1 MAAVNISLSQDQF
14 ICSLCL
20 EILKAPVT
28 IPCGHN
34 YCMSCIEVKWDQ
46 SKEYSCPQ
54 CAEHFDLRPVL
65 HQNAILVD
73 IVKALKAVR
82 LISTSLDNFAGPEDI
97 PCDVCP
103 TKKQKAIL
111 TCLTC
116 LASFCEMHFQPHRKS
131 EALKKHKVEKPTR
144 NLEHKMCSKHE
155 KLLEVFCRTDQSGIC
170 HSCVM
175 TEHRDH
181 DVVISDTQRAENQSQ
196 LEATLKEIKKKLQL
210 RLRKVEE
217 IRDAIDIIK
226 ISADKEVWE
235 SNKSFADLINCI
247 EETCRKVTEWITEQD
262 NREMGNAEAA
272 IEQLVKEIEDLKA
285 KDAQLTELLEIDDN
299 IHFLQNLSSLCVPPE
314 DKHSLCFTISS
325 NFSTENVS
333 KELSQLKKC
342 LDKIWQWKIEKF
354 TPAGAE
360 TSLYILQ
367 SPPPQS
373 REEFLQYACDL
384 TLDPN
389 TANIFLTLSEGNRK
403 VTYDGA
409 ESQYPDHPDR
419 FDYWEQVLCA
429 QALTGT
435 RSYWEVEWNGREVEI
450 GVTYKGICRKGEDDE
465 CRIGDNDMS
474 WCLWCSDYGYSVCH
488 NYTATVISES
498 YSPRIGV
505 YLDIPSGLLSF
516 YSISDTMTLLYT
528 FKASFTEPLY
538 PGFWVEFESSVTICQ
553 LKTSGQ

>member
-1 MAAVNISLSQDQF
+1 MAGVNISLSQDQF

-46 SKEYSCPQ
+46 SEVYSCPQ
-54 CAEHFDLRPVL
+54 CAEHFDLKPVL

-73 IVKALKAVR
+73 IVEALKAVR
-82 LISTSLDNFAGPEDI
+82 LISTSLENFAGPEEI

-155 KLLEVFCRTDQSGIC
+155 KFLEVF
-170 HSCVM
+170 
-175 TEHRDH
+175 
-181 DVVISDTQRAENQSQ
+181 
-196 LEATLKEIKKKLQL
+196 L
-210 RLRKVEE
+210 EE

-226 ISADKEVWE
+226 V
-235 SNKSFADLINCI
+235 
-247 EETCRKVTEWITEQD
+247 
-262 NREMGNAEAA
+262 NAE
-272 IEQLVKEIEDLKA
+272 D
-285 KDAQLTELLEIDDN
+285 
-299 IHFLQNLSSLCVPPE
+299 
-314 DKHSLCFTISS
+314 
-325 NFSTENVS
+325 
-333 KELSQLKKC
+333 
-342 LDKIWQWKIEKF
+342 
-354 TPAGAE
+354 
-360 TSLYILQ
+360 
-367 SPPPQS
+367 
-373 REEFLQYACDL
+373 ACDL

-409 ESQYPDHPDR
+409 ESQYPDHPNR

-538 PGFWVEFESSVTICQ
+538 PGFWVEFESSVFHTSHSGCLCTITLLSSCDDKDDNKNAPNKHKSKPV
-553 LKTSGQ
+553 LHVF